1 MPLSKNHAA
10 RLKRV
15 QRHLDTALDK
25 LMQSSGELW
34 PRELRDLHQRVQA
47 AAGEAQALA
56 DLVNQRLAGGVTE
69 DPAEPQPVDPDQE
82 DLEDVAGVAQPQPEN
97 DDEADEPEEQPVP
110 ARARRRA

>member
-34 PRELRDLHQRVQA
+34 PRELREMHQRVQA
-47 AAGEAQALA
+47 IAGQTQT
-56 DLVNQRLAGGVTE
+56 LVDIVNNRLAGEITE
-69 DPAEPQPVDPDQE
+69 DAPEPAQVDADQE
-82 DLEDVAGVAQPQPEN
+82 DIEDVSGVAQPQPEN
-97 DDEADEPEEQPVP
+97 DDEAEVP
-110 ARARRRA
+110 AEAPARSRRRA